1 MIAAVRAGREFRR
14 DPLRFM
20 LALDG
25 RSDAV
30 PFRAGLTDF
39 TLLRNPE
46 TIHRVLVADN
56 DLYGEGKW
64 TQRGK
69 RVMHECLIT
78 LEGRP
83 HRERRLL
90 LQPAFDRGAMMDYGP
105 AMVRAA
111 SRVSARWRDGATV
124 EIRGEMNRLALGVVG
139 EVLLDLDLEPDADR
153 QVEAL
158 LAMLYAISR
167 GPLSWGA
174 SRRLARAR
182 KLLDA
187 TAAEALAKRE
197 GRLQSALGACPAL
210 SERSLK
216 DEVVSMLI
224 AGVDTT
230 PGTLAWT
237 WFVLGRHQDAE
248 AKVHEELDAVLAG
261 RPPTAEDIPRLRYLR
276 LVLDEVLRLYPP
288 VHFIDRRPL
297 VDVELDGRRVAAGS
311 YILLSPLLTQRDGRF
326 FDEPASFRPERWENG
341 QATAARA
348 YFPFG
353 AGPHTCIGIALAR
366 TELVLAIATLAS
378 RWRLRPSGGFPDDP
392 SPQTTRFPMTI
403 EARR

>member
-1 MIAAVRAGREFRR
+1 VIAAVRAGREFRR

-25 RSDAV
+25 DSDAV
-30 PFRAGLTDF
+30 RFRAGFTDF

-64 TQRGK
+64 TRRGM

-90 LQPAFDRGAMMDYGP
+90 LQPAFDRAAMTDGGP
-105 AMVRAA
+105 AMVQAA
-111 SRVSARWRDGATV
+111 SRVSARWRDGDTV
-124 EIRGEMNRLALGVVG
+124 EIRGEMSRLALAVVA

-174 SRRLARAR
+174 ARRLARVR
-182 KLLDA
+182 KLLDR
-187 TAAEALAKRE
+187 TAARALAKPE
-197 GRLQSALGACPAL
+197 GRLQSALSASSSL
-210 SERSLK
+210 SEHSL
-216 DEVVSMLI
+216 EHEIVSMLI

-237 WFVLGRHQDAE
+237 WFVLGRHPEAE

-261 RPPTAEDIPRLRYLR
+261 RPPTAADIPRLPYLR

-297 VDVELDGRRVAAGS
+297 VDVELDRRRVAAGS
-311 YILLSPLLTQRDGRF
+311 YILLSPLLTHRDARF
-326 FDEPASFRPERWENG
+326 FEEPTAFRPERWANG
-341 QATAARA
+341 HTTATRA

-366 TELVLAIATLAS
+366 TELVLAVATLAS
-378 RWRLRPSGGFPDDP
+378 RWRLRPAEGFPEDP
-392 SPQTTRFPMTI
+392 SPQTSRFPMTV
-403 EARR
+403 EGR